1 MAAAVVPVIA
11 WNVLKLWPGGR
22 LAAKTN
28 AAEA

>member
-1 MAAAVVPVIA
+1 VPWIA
-11 WNVLKLWPGGR
+11 LKIFRTWPGGR